1 MEIQRLNI
9 KPQGASFILFI
20 FYHNKESFPENIMHV
35 VTSLSLCVLHMSVCG
50 PPHWSLCTRV
60 WPELSISC
68 LLPSISTLF
77 SKTGFPVNLE
87 FTILARLASRPSGSD
102 HHLPISWGGG
112 GS

>member
-50 PPHWSLCTRV
+50 PPHWSSPFWLDWLADPQALTITSPFRGV
-60 WPELSISC
+60 GVGVNRYTVSYP
-68 LLPSISTLF
+68 LF
-77 SKTGFPVNLE
+77 MGT
-87 FTILARLASRPSGSD
+87 
-102 HHLPISWGGG
+102 
-112 GS
+112 